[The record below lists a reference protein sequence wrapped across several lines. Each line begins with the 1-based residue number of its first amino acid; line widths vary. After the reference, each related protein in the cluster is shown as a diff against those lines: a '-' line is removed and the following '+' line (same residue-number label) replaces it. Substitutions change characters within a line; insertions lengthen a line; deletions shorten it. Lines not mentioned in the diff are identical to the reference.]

1 MKDFS
6 DRTGAAPVVG
16 GSGGL
21 GLATSRVLAGRGSDV
36 ALTYCSRPEAA
47 AAAVEAAREW
57 GVHASAYLLDLGV
70 PTAAADA
77 AATARY
83 LGRPGET
90 RHQFPGLFAGSG
102 WASSRMT

>member
-21 GLATSRVLAGRGSDV
+21 GLAISRVLAGRGSDV
-36 ALTYCSRPEAA
+36 ALTYRSRPEAA

-70 PTAAADA
+70 PTAATDA
-77 AATARY
+77 AAVVEGCSPRTVACTRWCTPPAR
-83 LGRPGET
+83 RC
-90 RHQFPGLFAGSG
+90 R
-102 WASSRMT
+102 